1 VSIIKDNV
9 KKQKMFFFFKLDK
22 PPRFFVRDKSSTKN
36 HPSNGGELWEQTM
49 SLKTELVRIAADVD
63 RVLNEMIPAQ
73 RWESAPANVARYVAL
88 DAGKRIRSFLTV
100 QSAALFD
107 VDYDSSIRAGACVE
121 MVHNFSLIHD
131 DLPCIDNDR
140 LRRGKPS
147 AWAKFGECDAI
158 LGGDYLLSHA
168 FFILATDEKIS
179 RSAAT
184 RLELIRILSEMTSG
198 MIFGEWMDVQA
209 EDGKFKTAPEVNS
222 IQSLKTGCI
231 FNACTMF
238 GAALG
243 GADDLARAALRKFT
257 DAMGLCFQITDDILD
272 AIGDEE
278 KVGKTLRKDDAAGK
292 ATYITLY
299 GLDGARGHAARIA
312 AEAKGALDMFGAR
325 ADNLRELMDYMIT
338 RES

>member
-1 VSIIKDNV
+1 
-9 KKQKMFFFFKLDK
+9 
-22 PPRFFVRDKSSTKN
+22 
-36 HPSNGGELWEQTM
+36 M

-63 RVLNEMIPAQ
+63 KVLGEMIPAE
-73 RWESAPANVARYVAL
+73 RWESAPANVARYAAL
-88 DAGKRIRSFLTV
+88 DAGKRIRSFLTA

-107 VDYDSSIRAGACVE
+107 VNYQSAIRAGACIE

-140 LRRGKPS
+140 LRRGKLS

-168 FFILATDEKIS
+168 FFTLATDEKIS
-179 RSAAT
+179 RHVAT
-184 RLELIRILSEMTSG
+184 RLELVRILSEMTNG
-198 MIFGEWMDVQA
+198 MLLGEWMDVQA
-209 EDGKFKTAPEVNS
+209 EGGKFQTAPEVNS

-238 GAALG
+238 GGALG
-243 GADDLARAALRKFT
+243 GADDAARAALRKFT

-272 AIGDEE
+272 AIGDEA

-299 GLDGARGHAARIA
+299 GLDGAKEHAAHIA
-312 AEAKGALDMFGAR
+312 ADAKAALEMFGSR
-325 ADNLRELMDYMIT
+325 ADSLRELMDYMIT